1 MVAKSYDHTPA
12 IITCAWNNLINSRN
26 FEGMAF
32 VVKEKRTNS
41 RNISQGWGAYYN
53 E

>member
-12 IITCAWNNLINSRN
+12 IITCAWNNLMNSRN
-26 FEGMAF
+26 FEDMAF
-32 VVKEKRTNS
+32 AVKEKITNS
-41 RNISQGWGAYYN
+41 GNISQGWGAFYD